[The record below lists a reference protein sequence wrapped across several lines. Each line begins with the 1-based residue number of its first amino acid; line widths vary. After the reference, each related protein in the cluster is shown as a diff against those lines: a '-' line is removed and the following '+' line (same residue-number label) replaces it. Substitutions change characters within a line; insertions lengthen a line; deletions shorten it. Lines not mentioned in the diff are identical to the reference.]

1 MNRINRRSLNLSF
14 SRKKP
19 TEYHYIQDFENTTEK
34 ECKKSDKNNDQIY
47 ERNIALYTQTK
58 KFLEKKNAIF
68 KMEGPPS
75 PPRVPSNYELYII
88 HQNRNS
94 LTNNKIQTMA
104 ILFLLQIGYKLV
116 IDPCVELIPKV
127 MNRDN
132 KLFEPYMAIDLAS
145 SVNKNFIK
153 EVSKYYELKGERL
166 GSPELLSIE
175 QKIDKF
181 NQEGMIEYLDLN
193 GETNTENQKISRHFS
208 VPCQNSPKI
217 ISQSPNRSVSIGQP
231 TFSSDLASV
240 SLLAQ
245 EINTIHPISTIP
257 VTGSTHSSALPT
269 SLPPICQHP
278 SAPPATATPATATP
292 ATALQPSAPPAT
304 TQPTRYLVDNTS
316 PPNNSQ
322 STTPPTTEKNEPISR
337 NSETP
342 PLGFL
347 PDTNPPAYG
356 VDNTN
361 NTNEDGKINIFINK

>member
-14 SRKKP
+14 LRKKP

-47 ERNIALYTQTK
+47 ERNIALYTKTK
-58 KFLEKKNAIF
+58 KFLEKNSAIF
-68 KMEGPPS
+68 KMEGPPP

-132 KLFEPYMAIDLAS
+132 KLFEPYMAIDIAS
-145 SVNKNFIK
+145 SLNKNFIK
-153 EVSKYYELKGERL
+153 EVAKYYELKGERL

-175 QKIDKF
+175 EKIDKF
-181 NQEGMIEYLDLN
+181 NQEGMIEYFDIN
-193 GETNTENQKISRHFS
+193 GESSTENQKISRHFS
-208 VPCQNSPKI
+208 VPSQNSPKI
-217 ISQSPNRSVSIGQP
+217 VSKPLNRSASIGQP
-231 TFSSDLASV
+231 SFSGDLASV
-240 SLLAQ
+240 SLLGQ
-245 EINTIHPISTIP
+245 ELNTIQPIPLSN
-257 VTGSTHSSALPT
+257 GLAS
-269 SLPPICQHP
+269 SLPPIPQHP
-278 SAPPATATPATATP
+278 TAPPATAPPATV
-292 ATALQPSAPPAT
+292 LQHPTAPPAT
-304 TQPTRYLVDNTS
+304 ENKELT
-316 PPNNSQ
+316 
-322 STTPPTTEKNEPISR
+322 SR
-337 NSETP
+337 NNESS
-342 PLGFL
+342 PLGFI